1 MLLLIVSKQVLPKKP
16 AHPKQMLLLIP
27 SRCYCSSQAD
37 ATAHPKQVLLLLDLV
52 RLGVVGAPLTI
63 GGKLFEVTG

>member
-1 MLLLIVSKQVLPKKP
+1 VVI
-16 AHPKQMLLLIP
+16 
-27 SRCYCSSQAD
+27 SSLGAGM
-37 ATAHPKQVLLLLDLV
+37 AVLLLLDLV

>member
-1 MLLLIVSKQVLPKKP
+1 
-16 AHPKQMLLLIP
+16 MLLLIP

-63 GGKLFEVTG
+63 GGKLFEMTG